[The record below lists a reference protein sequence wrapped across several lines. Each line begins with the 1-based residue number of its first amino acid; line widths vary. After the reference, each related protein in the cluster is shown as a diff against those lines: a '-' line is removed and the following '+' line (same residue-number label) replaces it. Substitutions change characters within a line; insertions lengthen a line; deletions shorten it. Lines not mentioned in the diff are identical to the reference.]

1 MFKNFEAR
9 NGLLSS
15 TIGLKLFSIIISGAS
30 PKYHLQPI
38 PALSP
43 SNNYMNTLP
52 KKPTKR
58 PAGETNKPSKKP
70 KLEVQQTLYI
80 RNLNDKINR
89 RLLKHTLYLL
99 FSTYGEVF
107 DINMRLKGQA
117 HIILESKQ
125 AAAYALKGL
134 NDVSVCGKKMI
145 IEYAVSKSVA
155 IELAEKSI
163 AEEID

>member
-1 MFKNFEAR
+1 MD
-9 NGLLSS
+9 
-15 TIGLKLFSIIISGAS
+15 
-30 PKYHLQPI
+30 
-38 PALSP
+38 
-43 SNNYMNTLP
+43 TLP

-58 PAGETNKPSKKP
+58 TADESTKPSKRS
-70 KLEVQQTLYI
+70 KLEVQQTLYL

-134 NDVSVCGKKMI
+134 NEVSVCGKKMV
-145 IEYAVSKSVA
+145 IEYAVNKSVA
-155 IELAEKSI
+155 IEVAEKAI
-163 AEEID
+163 AEELD